1 MKKLDIRYE
10 DKDLIVVNKPCK
22 LLTIKGEREEKNL
35 YEEVS
40 AYVKK
45 QNPHNKIFVVHRLDK
60 ETSGL
65 VIFAKSEQIKRALQ
79 SNWNFVT
86 REYIAVVED
95 IMPKKKDKL
104 VNYLRETK
112 TFQVYVAHTGDKA
125 ITNYEVMHHNKKYS
139 LLKINIETGRKN
151 QIRVQLSNIGN
162 TIVGDKKYGAKT
174 NPLNRLGLMA
184 SKLVFIHPK
193 KGVEIKLELDMPES
207 YLNLVK

>member
-45 QNPHNKIFVVHRLDK
+45 QNSHNKIFVVHRLDK

-65 VIFAKSEQIKRALQ
+65 VIFAKSEQIKFALQ
-79 SNWNFVT
+79 SNWNFVS
-86 REYIAVVED
+86 REYIAVVEG
-95 IMPKKKDKL
+95 IMPKKKDRL

-112 TFQVYVAHTGDKA
+112 TFQVYV
-125 ITNYEVMHHNKKYS
+125 I
-139 LLKINIETGRKN
+139 
-151 QIRVQLSNIGN
+151 
-162 TIVGDKKYGAKT
+162 
-174 NPLNRLGLMA
+174 
-184 SKLVFIHPK
+184 
-193 KGVEIKLELDMPES
+193 
-207 YLNLVK
+207 

>member
-10 DKDLIVVNKPCK
+10 DKYLIVVNKPSK
-22 LLTIKGEREEKNL
+22 LLTIKGEKPEKNL

-45 QNPHNKIFVVHRLDK
+45 QNPHNKIFVVHRLDR

-65 VIFAKSEQIKRALQ
+65 VIFAKCEPIKEALQ

-86 REYIAVVED
+86 REYIAVIEG

-104 VNYLRETK
+104 IDNLRETR
-112 TFQVYVAHTGDKA
+112 TFKVYIAPSGDKA
-125 ITNYEVMHHNKKYS
+125 ITNYEVISNNKRYS

-162 TIVGDKKYGAKT
+162 PITGDKKYGAKS
-174 NPLNRLGLMA
+174 NPLNRLALIA
-184 SKLVFIHPK
+184 HKLVFTHPK
-193 KGVEIKLELDMPES
+193 TGRKIELELNIPES
-207 YLNLVK
+207 FLNLVK